1 LKFKVEMQ
9 QAEWLKKAQRGDP
22 IVLGELFERYHHEV
36 FWYLY
41 YRVGDMHIAEDLT
54 SEVFLRMLAALP
66 GYRPLSASFQAW
78 VFQIARN
85 ISIDHYRRSNHRQD
99 TELGEDI
106 PVDSADPLKLVE
118 QGLTAERLHQALTML
133 PDSQR
138 DVIILRF
145 INGLPIG
152 DVAQALHKS
161 EDAIKG
167 LQRRALSALR
177 DQLAEWEVVYV

>member
-1 LKFKVEMQ
+1 MLEMQ
-9 QAEWLKKAQRGDP
+9 KVDWLKKAQRSDP
-22 IVLGELFERYHHEV
+22 VVLGELFERYHRDI

-54 SEVFLRMLAALP
+54 SEVFLRMLSALP
-66 GYRPLSASFQAW
+66 GYRPISTSFQAW

-85 ISIDHYRRSNHRQD
+85 LSIDHYRRSNHRQD
-99 TELGEDI
+99 IELGEDL
-106 PVDSADPLKLVE
+106 PVESDDPLNMVE
-118 QGLTAERLHQALTML
+118 QGLTAERLHQALTLL

-138 DVIILRF
+138 DVLILRF

-167 LQRRALSALR
+167 LQRRGLNALR
-177 DQLAEWEVVYV
+177 DRLAEWEVVNV